1 MNKITI
7 TVAAALMS
15 LAAYAQDTTAAAQCD
30 SSATAKGKCCPA
42 EACCK
47 ADAKKMMKDC
57 CEELNIETV
66 TVQAANGDPI
76 AQFTLA
82 YMTEEGIN
90 TSKDVEKAHGM
101 YKDALPALEKAAR
114 DGHGGACRAL
124 MYMYSEGKGVA
135 KDAAKAA
142 EYKAHFMKNAKE
154 KCCAAKAAADQKD
167 AAEQKTEVDQ
177 KAAADAEAN
186 KN

>member
-15 LAAYAQDTTAAAQCD
+15 LAAYAQDTAAAQCD

-135 KDAAKAA
+135 KDTAKAA

-154 KCCAAKAAADQKD
+154 KCCTAKDAADQKA
-167 AAEQKTEVDQ
+167 AAEQ